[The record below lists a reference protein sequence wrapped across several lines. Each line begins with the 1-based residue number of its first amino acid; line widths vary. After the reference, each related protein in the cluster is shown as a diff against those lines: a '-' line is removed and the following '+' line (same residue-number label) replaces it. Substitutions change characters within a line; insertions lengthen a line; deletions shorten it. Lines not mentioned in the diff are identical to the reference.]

1 MASHWNNIMKA
12 AFLEGRE
19 AKSAYCNPHWKSYP
33 TPSSNEDESKARH
46 WLGGYLSKF
55 IQGNNNETTA

>member
-1 MASHWNNIMKA
+1 MKA

-19 AKSAYCNPHWKSYP
+19 AKSVYCNPHWKAYP
-33 TPSSNEDESKARH
+33 NPSSNEDESKARH

-55 IQGNNNETTA
+55 IQGNNNETTP